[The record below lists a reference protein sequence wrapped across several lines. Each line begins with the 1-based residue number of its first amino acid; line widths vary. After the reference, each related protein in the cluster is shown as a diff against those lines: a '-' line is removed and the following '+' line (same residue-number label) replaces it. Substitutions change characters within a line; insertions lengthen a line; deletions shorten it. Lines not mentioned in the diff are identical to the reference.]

1 MTNTKKES
9 KYQKK
14 LHKLEAKNKVE
25 EAKIKNKVIK
35 DEKRKEARRKFLD
48 FSLLSY
54 KFLSA
59 HPQAMLMTIL
69 VIFYLIMNLGIGIL
83 ALQTVGVLSGIFFL
97 GETLLQIF
105 GLFYALNY
113 VSNKDKIKNEV
124 NNEQK

>member
-1 MTNTKKES
+1 MINTKKES

>member
-124 NNEQK
+124 NNDQK